1 MEIRGVCPIAPAV
14 FTDAGEVDREGYEHC
29 CREMIRHGAQALT
42 LFGIAGEY
50 YKLDRDE
57 EEILMESTVRICHEN
72 HLPVIVS
79 NTRHSTECA
88 VKWAKHI
95 ESSGADCMMV
105 LPPFFL
111 KPGGAALFAHID
123 AVCSSVRI
131 PVMFQYAPEQTGV
144 AIAPEILAELA
155 KKHPNLAYFKIE
167 CKPPGAYISKL
178 RKLLPENR
186 GIFVGNAGFQ
196 MIEGFRRGAV
206 GVMPGPSMPDVYCGI
221 WEALLAGDSETAQKL
236 HDKLNALLNHIR
248 QNVEMIIHFEKE
260 ILKRRGFVK
269 SAYCRKPGF
278 VSDPVSDALFEE
290 LYGRIRKEFREEGE
304 SGCSVW
310 KMKP

>member
-1 MEIRGVCPIAPAV
+1 MEIKGICPIAPAV
-14 FTDAGEVDREGYEHC
+14 FTDAGEVDYKGYEHC
-29 CREMIRHGAQALT
+29 CAELIRRGAQALT

-57 EEILMESTVRICHEN
+57 EEKLIESTVRVCHEN
-72 HLPVIVS
+72 GVPVIVS

-123 AVCSSVRI
+123 AVCSSVKI

-144 AIAPEILAELA
+144 AIAPELLTDLA
-155 KKHPNLAYFKIE
+155 KRHQNLAYFKIE
-167 CKPPGAYISKL
+167 CKPPGAYISRL
-178 RKLLPENR
+178 ISLLPPDR

-206 GVMPGPSMPDVYCGI
+206 GVMPGPSMPDVYRKI
-221 WEALLAGDSETAQKL
+221 WDALLAGDDEKAQAT

-269 SAYCRKPGF
+269 SAYCRNPGY
-278 VSDPVSDALFEE
+278 VSDPVNDRLFEE
-290 LYGRIRKEFREEGE
+290 LFNMIRQEF
-304 SGCSVW
+304 
-310 KMKP
+310 K

>member
-1 MEIRGVCPIAPAV
+1 MKIQGICPIAPAV
-14 FTDAGEVDREGYEHC
+14 FDDAGEVDYASYEHC
-29 CREMIRHGAQALT
+29 CAELIRRGAQALT

-50 YKLDRDE
+50 YKLDRE
-57 EEILMESTVRICHEN
+57 EEEKLIVSTVKVCHDN
-72 HLPVIVS
+72 GVPVIVS

-95 ESSGADCMMV
+95 EASGADCMMV

-123 AVCSSVRI
+123 AICSSVRI

-144 AIAPEILAELA
+144 AIAPEILADLA
-155 KKHPNLAYFKIE
+155 KRHQNLAYFKIE
-167 CKPPGAYISKL
+167 CKPPGAYVSRL
-178 RKLLPENR
+178 MSLLPEDR
-186 GIFVGNAGFQ
+186 AIFVGNAGFQ
-196 MIEGFRRGAV
+196 MIEGFRRGAS
-206 GVMPGPSMPDVYCGI
+206 GVMPGPSMPDVYRKI
-221 WEALLAGDSETAQKL
+221 WDALLAGDMALAQRT

-269 SAYCRKPGF
+269 SAYCRHPGY
-278 VSDPVSDALFEE
+278 VSDPVNDALFEE
-290 LYGRIRKEFREEGE
+290 LYAMIRTEFR
-304 SGCSVW
+304 
-310 KMKP
+310 